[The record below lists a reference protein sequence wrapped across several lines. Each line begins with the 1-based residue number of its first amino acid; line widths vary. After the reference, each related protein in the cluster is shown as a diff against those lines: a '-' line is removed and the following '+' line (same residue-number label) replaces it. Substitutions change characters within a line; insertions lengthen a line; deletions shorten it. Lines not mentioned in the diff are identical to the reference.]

1 MTHTPEPDV
10 RGGPFLPEQ
19 TLQLAVVEEIEEILG
34 GKKVEGTLLEYFV
47 LQGFGLD
54 LAVFAEWAGGGR
66 SVAFLELKAFVGS
79 RPGGVGFGNQR
90 GSGSQIDLLMLD
102 VSQLHLA
109 DAVIQWILVDG
120 TRPRGTARYAFFDN
134 SRAKAAAMAG
144 VKPGKQNNF
153 RVNQLLRNPITWD
166 QLSQEVERFLCPV
179 T

>member
-1 MTHTPEPDV
+1 MTYTPEPHV
-10 RGGPFLPEQ
+10 GAGALPPEQ
-19 TLQLAVVEEIEEILG
+19 TLQLALLEEIEAILG
-34 GKKVEGTLLEYFV
+34 DNKAKRTLTEYFV
-47 LQGFGLD
+47 LEGFGLD
-54 LAVFAEWAGGGR
+54 LAVFTEWAGGVR

-153 RVNQLLRNPITWD
+153 RVSQLLQDAITWD
-166 QLSQEVERFLCPV
+166 RLSQEVERFLCSL